1 MQLSTAKISIVQDV
15 ETRRLEA
22 YHGLAYLWSKV
33 PTAPGCADEVAEFY
47 TVTMIRFIE
56 VLETSSAHQRLDL
69 LARSQQSFAPLRKAR
84 GAGFLG
90 EYPDVQ

>member
-1 MQLSTAKISIVQDV
+1 MQISTAQITIIQDI

-22 YHGLAYLWSKV
+22 YHGQAFLWSKV
-33 PTAPGCADEVAEFY
+33 PTDPGCADEVAEFY
-47 TVTMIRFIE
+47 TVTLVRFIE

-69 LARSQQSFAPLRKAR
+69 LARSQQCPAPQRRVR
-84 GAGFLG
+84 GAGCLG

>member
-1 MQLSTAKISIVQDV
+1 MHLSTAKISIVQDI

-22 YHGLAYLWSKV
+22 YHEQAFLWSKV
-33 PTAPGCADEVAEFY
+33 PTDPGCADEVAEFY
-47 TVTMIRFIE
+47 TVTLVRFIE

-69 LARSQQSFAPLRKAR
+69 IARSQQSAAQHRKAS

-90 EYPDVQ
+90 VVTSL